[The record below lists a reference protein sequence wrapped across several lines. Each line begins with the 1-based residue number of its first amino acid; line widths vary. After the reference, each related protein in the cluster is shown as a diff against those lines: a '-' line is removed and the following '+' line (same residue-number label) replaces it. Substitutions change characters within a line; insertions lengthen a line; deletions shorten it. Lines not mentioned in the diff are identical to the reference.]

1 MVSAARVLYW
11 DTSAIVALLL
21 GEPRHLEARRQ
32 LSLAG
37 VRHLVSSLAWAEVR
51 SVLAR
56 GAQEQQESRAAAGMT
71 TLDHGPWTYIASA
84 PRLEITR
91 ALAQSWRL
99 RGADLW
105 HLALAKSLSERLPG
119 LQMLTFDTALAEA
132 AAGEGLAAARL

>member
-1 MVSAARVLYW
+1 
-11 DTSAIVALLL
+11 
-21 GEPRHLEARRQ
+21 
-32 LSLAG
+32 
-37 VRHLVSSLAWAEVR
+37 
-51 SVLAR
+51 
-56 GAQEQQESRAAAGMT
+56 MT